1 MNNCLFLVL
10 ILKVM
15 LTNGN
20 QVLEH
25 KIEAL
30 EERVMNIEK
39 KFECKIED
47 ILNEIQDLANQ
58 KRGKKDMK
66 LGFILS
72 IKYHYSVFPRD
83 IKARF

>member
-1 MNNCLFLVL
+1 MCLFMNNSFLL
-10 ILKVM
+10 ILLLKVLM
-15 LTNGN
+15 TNGN

-30 EERVMNIEK
+30 EERVQNIEK

-58 KRGKKDMK
+58 KRGEYDM
-66 LGFILS
+66 IH
-72 IKYHYSVFPRD
+72 IV
-83 IKARF
+83 